1 MRALVDTPAGRA
13 VAGALG
19 IIVVLTVIGMVVLW
33 PRGEAID
40 VQEVLAGDTL
50 PAEVQ
55 AVISGGCEEIAG
67 PGCYRLAVELGAG
80 ADAGSTQVIT
90 LPDDENQPDV
100 EVGDD
105 IRVISLDPVSG
116 LGLNAPPQADQSEQA
131 YVFVDF
137 QRGTPLLV
145 LALFFVALVVVF
157 GRRRGAL
164 ALLGLGGSLL
174 LVLLFVV
181 PAIIQGGPPLG
192 VALVG
197 AFGVMLLTISLTHG
211 LGAQSAA
218 AMLGTAAALLL
229 TALLALVFVELASI
243 TGLASEEATLLRG
256 GSGGTLS
263 TSGLVLAGIVIGAL
277 GVLDDVTVSQ
287 ASTVMALRRA
297 NPTQRA
303 RELFDG
309 ALTVGRDH
317 VGATVNT
324 LVLAYV
330 GAALPVLLIFETQG
344 TSLGTALTRENVA
357 EEIVA
362 TLVGSIGLIAAV
374 PLTTALAAALAV
386 RLPERALE
394 GPHAHHHH

>member
-1 MRALVDTPAGRA
+1 MRALVDTLAGRA

-19 IIVVLTVIGMVVLW
+19 VILLLTVIGMAVLW

-40 VQEVLAGDTL
+40 VQEVVAGDTVS
-50 PAEVQ
+50 AQVQ
-55 AVISGGCEEIAG
+55 AVISGGCEEVAG

-80 ADAGSTQVIT
+80 KDAGSTQLIT

-105 IRVISLDPVSG
+105 IRVLALDPVSG
-116 LGLNAPPQADQSEQA
+116 LGLDAPPQAGQSEQT

-145 LALFFVALVVVF
+145 LALFFVALVVAF

-164 ALLGLGGSLL
+164 SLLGLGGSLV
-174 LVLLFVV
+174 LVLVFVV

-197 AFGVMLLTISLTHG
+197 AFAVMLLTISLTHG

-297 NPTQRA
+297 DPAQKA
-303 RELFDG
+303 RQLFHS

-317 VGATVNT
+317 VGAAVNT

-386 RLPERALE
+386 RLPEHVLE
-394 GPHAHHHH
+394 GEHVHHHH

>member
-13 VAGALG
+13 VAGVLG
-19 IIVVLTVIGMVVLW
+19 VILVLTVVGMAVLW

-40 VQEVLAGDTL
+40 VQEVLAGETL
-50 PAEVQ
+50 PAEVL
-55 AVISGGCEEIAG
+55 AVIAGGCEDVAG
-67 PGCYRLAVELGAG
+67 PGCYRVAVELGAG
-80 ADAGSTQVIT
+80 PDAGSTQLIT
-90 LPDDENQPDV
+90 LPDDENQADV

-105 IRVISLDPVSG
+105 INVIALDPVSG
-116 LGLNAPPQADQSEQA
+116 LGLNTPPPAGETERN

-145 LALFFVALVVVF
+145 LAVFFVALVVAF

-164 ALLGLGGSLL
+164 ALLGLGGSLA

-197 AFGVMLLTISLTHG
+197 ASGVMLLTISLTHG

-297 NPTQRA
+297 NPAQKA
-303 RELFDG
+303 RELFHG

-374 PLTTALAAALAV
+374 PLTTALAAMLAV
-386 RLPERALE
+386 RLPERVLE
-394 GPHAHHHH
+394 GEHAHHHH

>member
-13 VAGALG
+13 VAGVLG
-19 IIVVLTVIGMVVLW
+19 VILVLTVVGMAVLW

-40 VQEVLAGDTL
+40 VQEVLAGETL
-50 PAEVQ
+50 PAEVL
-55 AVISGGCEEIAG
+55 AVIAGGCEDVAG
-67 PGCYRLAVELGAG
+67 PGCYRVAVELGAG
-80 ADAGSTQVIT
+80 PDAGSTQLIT
-90 LPDDENQPDV
+90 LPDDENQADV

-105 IRVISLDPVSG
+105 INVIALDPVSG
-116 LGLNAPPQADQSEQA
+116 LGLNTPPPAGETERN

-145 LALFFVALVVVF
+145 LAVFFVALVVAF

-164 ALLGLGGSLL
+164 ALLGLGGSLA

-197 AFGVMLLTISLTHG
+197 ASGVMLLTISLTHG

-297 NPTQRA
+297 NPAQRA
-303 RELFDG
+303 RELFHG

-374 PLTTALAAALAV
+374 PLTTALAAMLAV
-386 RLPERALE
+386 RLPERVLE
-394 GPHAHHHH
+394 GEHAHHHH